1 MVIDGEAGIE
11 QINRRVMEKV
21 THLIL
26 VTDPSRKGT
35 NVIKVIKQVADE
47 LTMYS
52 KIGVIVNRY
61 NDSRID
67 EYLNLGELPI
77 LAKIPDDKEL
87 ALTDVMGKS
96 VLDLDDDSLLIKGV
110 DEALKNLDIKGG
122 ISK

>member
-1 MVIDGEAGIE
+1 VVIDGEAGIE